1 MKELLLKIA
10 QKLGIDKAI
19 AFTSGNGVIN
29 AVIGVVSVF
38 IYTTCISKEEQGYLY
53 TFNSVMAIKVFF
65 ELGFTGII
73 TQYVAHEHAHL
84 NWAEDG
90 VGLLGEDKYKS
101 RLSSLLHFC
110 MKWYSVIAIVY
121 FIVLQVAGIYFFS
134 TFGRDDSVSWKIPWI
149 FISLFSAIGLFQAP
163 IFSFTKGLGLVK
175 EMAEMGFYVTI
186 VSTLVSWGCFIYGF
200 ALYSIIISSF
210 ISTLYSLYYFF
221 NHKLFKIIVSIW
233 RIKVTEKVS
242 YMKEIFPFQWRIAL
256 SWISGYFIF
265 NFINPVVFATSGAVA
280 AGQMGMTV
288 NILNQIRSFAMAWIG
303 TKVPLMSRMIALK
316 DYLQL
321 DRLFKKTVLQE
332 LFIAVSLLLIFWC
345 CIFVLRLTQL
355 SINGRIVAER
365 FLDYLPMLLMTI
377 PVIAQMIND
386 NLATYLRCH
395 KREPYLLKSV
405 CIGLLSVCYILI
417 CSKYF
422 GLIGI
427 CTGYCIIFTLISLPW
442 GIIIFAHKR
451 KEWHGRLI

>member
-1 MKELLLKIA
+1 MKTFLLKIF

-19 AFTSGNGVIN
+19 AFTSGNGIMN
-29 AVIGVVSVF
+29 AAIGVVSVF

-84 NWAEDG
+84 KWAEDG
-90 VGLLGEDKYKS
+90 ISLLGEDKYKS

-110 MKWYSVIAIVY
+110 VKWYTIIALIY
-121 FIVLQVAGIYFFS
+121 FVALQVSGISFFS
-134 TFGRDDSVSWKIPWI
+134 TFGKDDNVSWKIPWM
-149 FISLFSAIGLFQAP
+149 FISFFSAFGLFQAP
-163 IFSFTKGLGLVK
+163 FYSFTRGLGLVK

-186 VSTLVSWGCFIYGF
+186 VGTIVSWACFLNGF
-200 ALYSIIISSF
+200 SLYSIIISSF
-210 ISTLYSLYYFF
+210 ITTIYSIYYYFH
-221 NHKLFKIIVSIW
+221 HKLFKVIVGIW

-242 YMKEIFPFQWRIAL
+242 YMKEIFPFQWRIAI

-265 NFINPVVFATSGAVA
+265 NFMNPVVFATSGAVA

-288 NILNQIRSFAMAWIG
+288 NILNQIRGFSMAWIG
-303 TKVPLMSRMIALK
+303 TKVPLMSRLIALK

-321 DRLFKKTVLQE
+321 DRMFKKTVLQE
-332 LFIAVSLLLIFWC
+332 LFVAVSLLSLFWL
-345 CIFVLRLTQL
+345 CIFILRFSQL
-355 SINGRIVAER
+355 EINGRILAER

-377 PVIAQMIND
+377 PVIAQMLND

-395 KREPYLLKSV
+395 KQEPYLFKAICV
-405 CIGLLSVCYILI
+405 GLLSLCYILV

-427 CTGYCIIFTLISLPW
+427 CTGYCIIFTCISLPW
-442 GIIIFAHKR
+442 GVLIFMRKR
-451 KEWHGRLI
+451 KEWH